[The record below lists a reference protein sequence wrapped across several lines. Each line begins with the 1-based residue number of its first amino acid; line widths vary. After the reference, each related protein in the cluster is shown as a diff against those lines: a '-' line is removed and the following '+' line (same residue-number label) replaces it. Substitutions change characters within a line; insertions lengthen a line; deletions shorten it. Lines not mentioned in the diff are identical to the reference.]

1 MIDLNSKLKTI
12 GIKRNIAT
20 VRSWLNDPSTI
31 APRNR
36 EEIIPLI
43 FSLDDSSSNA
53 SKSCL
58 RAVSK
63 IYGARNEARKILV
76 SNVENKSIENNQS
89 TLKIDINA
97 TRFNFNIIEVRSV
110 ADVNVQFKH
119 LYHLRSYEELK
130 EIIS

>member
-1 MIDLNSKLKTI
+1 MKKIFLVLLLPGYLYSQAWVDMML
-12 GIKRNIAT
+12 
-20 VRSWLNDPSTI
+20 DPSVNFYETQQEFE
-31 APRNR
+31 N
-36 EEIIPLI
+36 
-43 FSLDDSSSNA
+43 
-53 SKSCL
+53 
-58 RAVSK
+58 
-63 IYGARNEARKILV
+63 YWQ
-76 SNVENKSIENNQS
+76 NKSIENNQS